1 MAQPK
6 VLNPHPP
13 EFERF
18 LYASVGE
25 DRNGFVVTVLSAF
38 ARLGLD
44 PWAESA
50 DLAKLGRDAAR
61 ARLGMLLARFRDVPA
76 LASDHGKVAQDLS
89 QLLPAS
95 PASGTLKRAASTVAD
110 SPPGLS
116 GVVLPVLAIIF
127 VLFLGLMFG
136 GRGPGQ

>member
-25 DRNGFVVTVLSAF
+25 DRNGYVVTVLSAF

-61 ARLGMLLARFRDVPA
+61 ARVGNAACSISGRTRARKRSRKGRTGPEPA
-76 LASDHGKVAQDLS
+76 VACKPGVRNPEASCLDG
-89 QLLPAS
+89 
-95 PASGTLKRAASTVAD
+95 GRW
-110 SPPGLS
+110 PPGPERCD
-116 GVVLPVLAIIF
+116 LPVLAIIF

-136 GRGPGQ
+136 GWGPGQ